1 MRIAMTAPPL
11 GTASMAVASSLAR
24 HLARRGHAVH
34 FVGHRSGTP
43 NLAEDGV
50 LEHVID
56 PSTCASTDPPMH
68 DLALAAKLAEVISE
82 NAIDVLHVHAAL
94 PHAIAAS
101 LSRQIV
107 SGAAK
112 PGAGAARPK
121 IVTTLHGVE
130 LTLVAS
136 DLCLRDLAKL
146 GLDASDAVTCVSE
159 SLRREVVDEVGT
171 KREIRVIPDFLDGEP
186 RVFRAG
192 AAAASAPM
200 STTTGVTP
208 RPSKASILH
217 ISNFRP
223 AKRIDDLMRVHG
235 RVAREIPCD
244 LLLMGD
250 GPERGRARELA
261 SELGVADSVRFLSGI
276 ESYDSIPEAGVFL
289 LPSEMESFG
298 YGALAAMA
306 AGIPVVGCDSGGLP
320 EVVKH
325 AETGYLL
332 PVGDV
337 EGLADRCLEILRD
350 RERRSEMG
358 EAGRRRAKSL
368 FGADRVVGEFESLYA
383 SLAA

>member
-1 MRIAMTAPPL
+1 MTAPPL
-11 GTASMAVASSLAR
+11 GTASMAVASALAR

-56 PSTCASTDPPMH
+56 PSTCATTDPPMH
-68 DLALAAKLAEVISE
+68 DLALAAKLAAVIE
-82 NAIDVLHVHAAL
+82 EHAIDVLHVHAAL

-101 LSRQIV
+101 LARQV
-107 SGAAK
+107 ALGSSSSTSGS
-112 PGAGAARPK
+112 GRRPR
-121 IVTTLHGVE
+121 IVTTLHGAE

-136 DLCLRDLAKL
+136 DLCLRDLARL
-146 GLDASDAVTCVSE
+146 GLDHSDAVTCVSE
-159 SLRREVVDEVGT
+159 SLRREIAGELGT
-171 KREIRVIPDFLDGEP
+171 GRKFRVIPDFFDGEP
-186 RVFRAG
+186 RVWRTS
-192 AAAASAPM
+192 AASASAPAPP
-200 STTTGVTP
+200 G
-208 RPSKASILH
+208 ASILH

-223 AKRIDDLMRVHG
+223 AKRIGDVVRTFA
-235 RVAREIPCD
+235 RVARETPCD
-244 LLLMGD
+244 LLLIGD
-250 GPERGRARELA
+250 GPERAQARELA
-261 SELGVADSVRFLSGI
+261 TSLGVGANVRFLSGV
-276 ESYDSIPEAGVFL
+276 ESYDSLPDAGVFL

-306 AGIPVVGCDSGGLP
+306 AGIPVVGCDAGGLP

-325 AETGYLL
+325 TETGYLL

-350 RERRSEMG
+350 AERRREMG
-358 EAGRRRAKSL
+358 EAARRRARSL

-383 SLAA
+383 TLADEAE